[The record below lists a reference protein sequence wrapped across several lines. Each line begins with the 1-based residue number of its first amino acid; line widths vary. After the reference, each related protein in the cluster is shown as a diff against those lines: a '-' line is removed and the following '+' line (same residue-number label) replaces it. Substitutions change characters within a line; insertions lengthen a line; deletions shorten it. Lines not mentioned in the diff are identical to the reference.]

1 MGNFVK
7 PDEGEIEWKE
17 MDDDKYSEY
26 MPQIDWE
33 KVYAFNLLY
42 ISSQFDVMEWWKSDG
57 KKKYPLI
64 ALVAL
69 VILAL
74 PPSNAFLERIFGT
87 CTWFDHHLR
96 QRLKFSRYE
105 MAQNTP
111 NMSCC
116 GVARVLIMQ
125 RVLCWYQP

>member
-1 MGNFVK
+1 
-7 PDEGEIEWKE
+7 
-17 MDDDKYSEY
+17 
-26 MPQIDWE
+26 
-33 KVYAFNLLY
+33 
-42 ISSQFDVMEWWKSDG
+42 MEWWKSVG

-74 PPSNAFLERIFGT
+74 PPSNAFLERIFST

-105 MAQNTP
+105 MSVLLAVNKAFLA
-111 NMSCC
+111 SCKPSVKE
-116 GVARVLIMQ
+116 GKSIVEKVIEIFEKDDEIIDAARELG
-125 RVLCWYQP
+125 LDPDGENFEDEDEEELD